1 MYIPKIYDYLNILTD
16 DKEKDFVAINFR
28 NILNYKWKLHLKLI
42 EEKNLR
48 KVAESFYI
56 FLTKPNEVEKY
67 ARIMQSVSSD
77 KYVHRYNIEISF
89 WSRIITESH

>member
-1 MYIPKIYDYLNILTD
+1 M
-16 DKEKDFVAINFR
+16 

-48 KVAESFYI
+48 KVAESLYI

-67 ARIMQSVSSD
+67 AKIMQSVSSD
-77 KYVHRYNIEISF
+77 KYLHRYNIEISNLF
-89 WSRIITESH
+89 DPEL